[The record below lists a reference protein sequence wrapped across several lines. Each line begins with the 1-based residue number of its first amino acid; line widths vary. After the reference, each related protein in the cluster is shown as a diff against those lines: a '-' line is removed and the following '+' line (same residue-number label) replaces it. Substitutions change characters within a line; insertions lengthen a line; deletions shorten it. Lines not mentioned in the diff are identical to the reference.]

1 MAQAIKVTVNG
12 TDKVVPV
19 DSIASVDA
27 NSASSCQLTMKV
39 DAGGNSFT
47 VNEAASA
54 LLTRMNA

>member
-12 TDKVVPV
+12 TDKVIPV
-19 DSIASVDA
+19 DSIAYVDA
-27 NSASSCQLTMKV
+27 ASVSSCSLQLKV